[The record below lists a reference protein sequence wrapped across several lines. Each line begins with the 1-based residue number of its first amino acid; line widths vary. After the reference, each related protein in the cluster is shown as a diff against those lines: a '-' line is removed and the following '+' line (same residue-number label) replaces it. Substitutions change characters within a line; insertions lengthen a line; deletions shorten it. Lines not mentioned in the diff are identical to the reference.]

1 HSVDINHRQI
11 AVIEA
16 SDGVLHATFAQ
27 LCQTARS
34 QNDYIELSKIY
45 HTVLLADV
53 PQMDNKIDDAAR
65 RFIALVD
72 EFYERHVKLIISAEV
87 ALEQLYLQG
96 QLEFEFKR
104 CQSRLVEMQSHE
116 YLAREHLA

>member
-1 HSVDINHRQI
+1 
-11 AVIEA
+11 
-16 SDGVLHATFAQ
+16 
-27 LCQTARS
+27 
-34 QNDYIELSKIY
+34 
-45 HTVLLADV
+45 
-53 PQMDNKIDDAAR
+53 
-65 RFIALVD
+65 
-72 EFYERHVKLIISAEV
+72 AEV